1 MHIERFSDDHPD
13 HLEVIVRDGERLAH
27 VVMEKRSNRVIEA
40 EAVGCPDAAGDH
52 SFAEEAS
59 VWIAERVRPKY
70 LRPVSTAA

>member
-1 MHIERFSDDHPD
+1 MYIERFSDDHPD

-40 EAVGCPDAAGDH
+40 EAVGSPDAAGDH

-59 VWIAERVRPKY
+59 AWLAARVRPKY
-70 LRPVSTAA
+70 LRTASAAA